1 MAYRDAI
8 LNTVSRSWQVLE
20 GAIALV
26 PQDRVDTPG
35 VVGPWSVKDLIGHVA
50 TWDQEALQALRSY
63 LADGDARALATWPAD
78 IDGFNAREA
87 ARKRGSDLAVLRREL
102 AESHRQ
108 IVELI
113 SDLPEVEF
121 KTREVETR
129 IRVDTY
135 DHYADHA
142 AQILRWLDAPGSP
155 PAGQ

>member
-1 MAYRDAI
+1 MANRDDT

-20 GAIALV
+20 RAIALV
-26 PQDRVDTPG
+26 PHERVDTPG

-50 TWDQEALQALRSY
+50 TWDREALQALRSY
-63 LADGDARALATWPAD
+63 QADGDARALATWQDD
-78 IDGFNAREA
+78 IDGFNARDA
-87 ARKRGSDLAVLRREL
+87 ARKRGVDLDVLRREL

-113 SDLPEVEF
+113 SDLEEAAF
-121 KTREVETR
+121 ETREVETR

-142 AQILRWLDAPGSP
+142 AQILGWLAAPESP
-155 PAGQ
+155 HAGQ